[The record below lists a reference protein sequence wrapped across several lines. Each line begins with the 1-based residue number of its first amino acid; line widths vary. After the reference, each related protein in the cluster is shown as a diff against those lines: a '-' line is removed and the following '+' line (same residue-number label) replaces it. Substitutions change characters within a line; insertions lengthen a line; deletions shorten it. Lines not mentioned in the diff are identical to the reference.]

1 MDTANNNQRPVKNSF
16 RGFEPL
22 TANYVYCPNQ
32 FFDVC
37 LPNCSRGAVRI
48 VAYVLRQ
55 TLGWLDRKGNPIQ
68 QEISVSYRELIEK
81 AGVSRG
87 AIGPSLKEAVD
98 AGFLTCIQKGSPHVR
113 GETARTATYRL
124 RWDQTG
130 EYQRNDKRL
139 TGFFAGEGHRTPVP
153 NAFFDQIV
161 PRESLSVIK
170 VVGTVIRHTIGY
182 QNQFGGRRMEAPLAY
197 RFISRYANLSNGR
210 VLTLAIQTALT
221 AGYIECVTEGVFA
234 YDQSQRQAAEYTV
247 RWLDAEEKETIGSK
261 KPTAQPAES
270 DRFKKTSSIGSGS
283 PAGDRFKTASN
294 KKTNSKDTDKQQI
307 VDAEKNAKQ
316 ETSNVIESLMKQGI
330 DQRTAQV
337 MANQHAAEVIRQQI
351 AWLPSRKPSEN
362 PAGMLR
368 RAIEGNWPQS
378 PEVAVREKHRERR
391 QQQRLLQRQQNSDDI
406 VVATRKKERREH
418 QQRLLQEWG
427 TASLEERQRWI
438 QAAARR
444 ETSTRLADIIR
455 RENVQATK
463 PHLQVLDVIAAEKN
477 LPGVLQLHDSVDNS
491 VGKSMSNRSAG
502 TR

>member
-1 MDTANNNQRPVKNSF
+1 METANNHQRPVEQSF

-161 PRESLSVIK
+161 PCESLSVIK

-197 RFISRYANLSNGR
+197 RFISKYANLSNGR
-210 VLTLAIQTALT
+210 VLTLAIQTALA

-234 YDQSQRQAAEYTV
+234 YDQSQRQAAEYAV
-247 RWLDAEEKETIGSK
+247 RWLETEQNLTIGSK
-261 KPTAQPAES
+261 KPSAQFAES
-270 DRFKKTSSIGSGS
+270 DRFKKTSSIGSES
-283 PAGDRFKTASN
+283 PAGDRFKTASD
-294 KKTNSKDTDKQQI
+294 KKTDSKDTNKQQT
-307 VDAEKNAKQ
+307 VDAEKNSKQ
-316 ETSNVIESLMKQGI
+316 KSKHVVELLIQQGI
-330 DQRTAQV
+330 DRRTADQL
-337 MANQHAAEVIRQQI
+337 AEQHAAEIIRQQI
-351 AWLPSRKPSEN
+351 EWLTSRKPSEN

-368 RAIEGNWPQS
+368 RAIEGNWPQP
-378 PEVAVREKHRERR
+378 PEMVVLEKQRERR
-391 QQQRLLQRQQNSDDI
+391 QQQRLKQRQQNSED
-406 VVATRKKERREH
+406 VVMATRKKERGEH

-427 TASLEERQRWI
+427 SATLEERQRWI

-463 PHLQVLDVIAAEKN
+463 PHLQVLDVIAAERN
-477 LPGVLQLHDSVDNS
+477 LPGVLQLHD
-491 VGKSMSNRSAG
+491 
-502 TR
+502 